1 MSRMPRKP
9 PKETIPIK
17 LSAAYSPGKAK
28 NTVKDDASF
37 RGTLLHRANE
47 LYGRGKVPESVEC
60 QIEALCMGFRTKFF
74 SCSDRSDSLD
84 YDMNMKFIDDLE
96 ALNAGQRDPPEFT
109 GPEFDVLNEALSEV
123 VEEFR
128 KSTKTSP
135 LDAVEYESAGKL
147 IEKCRELPEEWTVLH
162 LCKDFNANSVNSLQ
176 SEVISSNGG
185 IYLTL
190 LKYERSE
197 LNHHEPICVFLPALK
212 EVNIFEMMQDVA
224 KRHEKYMTVNPGTD
238 KTIYWANLK
247 LLNQDYFNLIQL
259 LINWLG
265 PWITFFLGRMKEE
278 RDVHEKIF
286 TIVDDFAKAEK
297 LNPRQRILLSL
308 ICCNRDLLDRDSVEV
323 AAKEISQST
332 KEKRK
337 IQDFLSNEKIFP
349 DFTTSLRFP
358 ILLIVDE
365 LLDQFPWEM
374 VLPEMETARVSSL
387 HMLMRLY
394 DKYKDQIVEGYLQL
408 NLEKG
413 ITLINPQGD
422 LLKMQRRMDTLNCVV
437 LLFGCDSIRLKA
449 EGFCSEMTGAHLYYH
464 YVLCPLVIGATNVIT
479 DFPTDQLSAR
489 ILSSWFKSTASRHF
503 AFADEKSFKE
513 GKIEWTVLH
522 LCKDFN
528 ANSVNSLQSE
538 VISSN
543 GGIYLT
549 LLKYERSELNH
560 HEPICVF
567 LPALKEENIFEMMQ
581 DVAKRHEKY
590 MTVNPGTD
598 KTIYWANL
606 KQLDQDYFNLIQL
619 LINWLGPWITFFL
632 GRMKEERDVHEK
644 IFTIVDD
651 FAKAE
656 KLNPR
661 QRILLSLICCNRD
674 LLDGDSVE
682 IFPDFTTSLRFP
694 ILLIVDELLDQ
705 FPWEMVLP
713 EMETARV
720 SSLHMLM
727 RLYDKYKDQIVE
739 GYLQLNLEKGI
750 TLINPQGDLLKMQ
763 RRMVEFFTYWL
774 PEWQQNVQKIPTSEE
789 LRRMLE
795 SSDIFV
801 YCGHGNALKYIK
813 PMDLIKDTLN
823 CVVLLFGCDS
833 IRLKAE
839 GFCSEMTGAHLY
851 YHYVLC
857 PLVIGATN
865 VITDF
870 PTDQLSARILSSWF
884 KSTASKHFAFAD
896 EKSFKEGKIEFK
908 KNSKPAWENL
918 HNPSILGIFADIRNS
933 EKLALFMRA
942 SVILRGLPIWQGN
955 GEKSGE

>member
-9 PKETIPIK
+9 PKEAIPIK

-109 GPEFDVLNEALSEV
+109 GPEFDVLNEALTEV

-135 LDAVEYESAGKL
+135 LDTLEYDSAGKL

-162 LCKDFNANSVNSLQ
+162 LCKDFNANSINSLQ

-212 EVNIFEMMQDVA
+212 EQNIFEMMQDVA

-247 LLNQDYFNLIQL
+247 L
-259 LINWLG
+259 
-265 PWITFFLGRMKEE
+265 
-278 RDVHEKIF
+278 
-286 TIVDDFAKAEK
+286 
-297 LNPRQRILLSL
+297 
-308 ICCNRDLLDRDSVEV
+308 
-323 AAKEISQST
+323 
-332 KEKRK
+332 
-337 IQDFLSNEKIFP
+337 
-349 DFTTSLRFP
+349 
-358 ILLIVDE
+358 
-365 LLDQFPWEM
+365 
-374 VLPEMETARVSSL
+374 
-387 HMLMRLY
+387 
-394 DKYKDQIVEGYLQL
+394 
-408 NLEKG
+408 
-413 ITLINPQGD
+413 
-422 LLKMQRRMDTLNCVV
+422 
-437 LLFGCDSIRLKA
+437 
-449 EGFCSEMTGAHLYYH
+449 
-464 YVLCPLVIGATNVIT
+464 
-479 DFPTDQLSAR
+479 
-489 ILSSWFKSTASRHF
+489 
-503 AFADEKSFKE
+503 
-513 GKIEWTVLH
+513 
-522 LCKDFN
+522 
-528 ANSVNSLQSE
+528 
-538 VISSN
+538 
-543 GGIYLT
+543 
-549 LLKYERSELNH
+549 
-560 HEPICVF
+560 
-567 LPALKEENIFEMMQ
+567 
-581 DVAKRHEKY
+581 
-590 MTVNPGTD
+590 
-598 KTIYWANL
+598 
-606 KQLDQDYFNLIQL
+606 LDQDYFNLIQL

-656 KLNPR
+656 KLNSR

-674 LLDGDSVE
+674 LLDRDSVE
-682 IFPDFTTSLRFP
+682 VAAKEISQSTKERRKILDFLSNEKIFPDFTTSLRFP

-789 LRRMLE
+789 LRGMLE

-933 EKLALFMRA
+933 ENLALFMRA
-942 SVILRGLPIWQGN
+942 SIILRGLPIWQGN